1 MKFKFTS
8 KLSLDEKAIFTKRL
22 AFLINA
28 NVPIIESLQI
38 IKRQMGSGGRSKIFS
53 QIIADVANGQYLSTG
68 LLRFRKTF
76 GDFAINVIKIG
87 EEGGVL
93 HKNLEY
99 LSEEFRKR
107 YEIKKKVIGS
117 LIYPIFVISATIG
130 VIGIIAAFV
139 FPKVSPIFYSL
150 GANLPITTRILIA
163 SSNFI
168 LNYWHYIIVSVFSSI
183 FIITL
188 AYKKIELFN
197 YAVNRISF
205 SIPIIGKLLKN
216 YQLTNFSRTLGLLI
230 GCNVDIV
237 TAAKITADATT
248 NLVYKKE
255 IYKLAEELI
264 SGRKISQRLEKS
276 PILFPDMI
284 HQTISVSEVTGNLG
298 EAFLYL
304 GNYYESEVDDLTK
317 NLSNSLEPILLL
329 VMGLIVGFVAVAVIS
344 PIYEITKN
352 IHA

>member
-1 MKFKFTS
+1 MINFTA
-8 KLSLDEKAIFTKRL
+8 KLSLDEKAAFTKRL

-38 IKRQMGSGGRSKIFS
+38 IKRQMRSGSMSKIFS
-53 QIIADVANGQYLSTG
+53 QIVADVSNGQYLSTS
-68 LLRFRKTF
+68 LLRYRRIF
-76 GDFAINVIKIG
+76 GDFAINLIKIG

-93 HKNLEY
+93 HKNLGY

-117 LIYPIFVISATIG
+117 LIYPIFVITSTIG
-130 VIGIIAAFV
+130 IIGIIAAFV

-150 GANLPITTRILIA
+150 GADLPITTRILIA

-168 LNYWHYIIVSVFSSI
+168 LNYWHYIIASVFLSV
-183 FIITL
+183 FTAML
-188 AYKKIELFN
+188 AYKKIKLFN
-197 YAVNRISF
+197 YVVSRISF

-216 YQLTNFSRTLGLLI
+216 YQLANFSRTMGLLI
-230 GCNVDIV
+230 NCNVDIV
-237 TAAKITADATT
+237 SVAKITAEATT
-248 NLVYKKE
+248 NSVYKRE
-255 IYKLAEELI
+255 IYKLAEELT
-264 SGRKISQRLEKS
+264 SGRKIFQHLEKS
-276 PILFPDMI
+276 PALFPDMI

-298 EAFLYL
+298 DAFLYL
-304 GNYYESEVDDLTK
+304 ASYYESEVDDLTK